1 MKIYTLLLPILLMLV
16 TGVSA
21 HNEQSDSGR
30 ISLLVV
36 QPEYEHIPSEANEY
50 LEDRIRRIVTNHGL
64 ADNGLSERFVI
75 TAKVY
80 TTSKI
85 IVPTTPSRV
94 SMNMEV
100 TLYVGDVVENKIYGS
115 TTITTAGIGIN
126 ETKAFIAA
134 FQRIPTETPDIK
146 GFMQTAKER
155 IAAYYSQTAPLI
167 FAEAE
172 RLSKN
177 RQYDEAIY
185 KLLSIPDVCA
195 DVYMKAQTLAH
206 QIYSQKIDDDGETLL
221 RQARSIWSVCND
233 RSSAIRAMNLLMQ
246 INVSAA
252 CQSHVDDLISE
263 IDTKLRAIEQQEWEF
278 AMQQYKDEL
287 AMRKQ
292 KQADKTALWN
302 TAIVAIQ
309 NIGVAFGENRS
320 QNIDKTQII
329 KSW

>member
-1 MKIYTLLLPILLMLV
+1 MKFYTFLPILLMLV
-16 TGVSA
+16 AKVSA
-21 HNEQSDSGR
+21 QNEHADYGR

-36 QPEYEHIPSEANEY
+36 QPEYDHIPSEANEY
-50 LEDRIRRIVTNHGL
+50 LENRIRRIVTNHGL
-64 ADNGLSERFVI
+64 ADNELSERFVI

-80 TTSKI
+80 TTSKV

-94 SMNMEV
+94 SLNIEV
-100 TLYVGDVVENKIYGS
+100 TLCVGDIVENKIYGT
-115 TTITTAGIGIN
+115 TTIATTGIGTN
-126 ETKAFIAA
+126 ETKAFVAA
-134 FQRIPTETPDIK
+134 FQRIPTDTPDIK
-146 GFMQTAKER
+146 EFMKTTKNR

-195 DVYMKAQTLAH
+195 DVYKKAQIVVQ

-221 RQARSIWSVCND
+221 QQARSIWSLCND
-233 RSSAIRAMNLLMQ
+233 YSSAIRAMTLLMQ

-252 CQSHVDDLISE
+252 CRPRADDLISE
-263 IDTKLRAIEQQEWEF
+263 IDTKLRAIEQREWEF
-278 AMQQYKDEL
+278 AMQQYEDEL
-287 AMRKQ
+287 AMKKQ
-292 KQADKTALWN
+292 RQADKTALWN

-309 NIGVAFGENRS
+309 NIGVAFGKNRP

>member
-1 MKIYTLLLPILLMLV
+1 MKFYTLLLILLMFEA
-16 TGVSA
+16 GVSA
-21 HNEQSDSGR
+21 QNEPADYGR

-50 LEDRIRRIVTNHGL
+50 LEDRIRRIVINHGL

-80 TTSKI
+80 TTSRV
-85 IVPTTPSRV
+85 IVPTTPSRI
-94 SMNMEV
+94 SLNMEV
-100 TLYVGDVVENKIYGS
+100 SLYVGDVVENKIYGT
-115 TTITTAGIGIN
+115 TTISTAGIGTN
-126 ETKAFIAA
+126 NTKAFIAA
-134 FQRIPTETPDIK
+134 FQQIPTDTPDIK
-146 GFMQTAKER
+146 NFMQTTKER

-185 KLLSIPDVCA
+185 KLLSIPNICA
-195 DVYMKAQTLAH
+195 DIYKNAQTLAH
-206 QIYSQKIDDDGETLL
+206 QIYTQKIDDDGETLL
-221 RQARSIWSVCND
+221 RQARSIWNLCND
-233 RSSAIRAMNLLMQ
+233 HSNAIRAMNLLMQ
-246 INVSAA
+246 INVSATCRPRA
-252 CQSHVDDLISE
+252 DDLISE
-263 IDTKLRAIEQQEWEF
+263 IDTKLRAIEQREWEF
-278 AMQQYKDEL
+278 AMQQYEDEL

-309 NIGVAFGENRS
+309 NIGVAFGKNRP